1 MSNAV
6 MNPFDLRGWLRLA
19 SHVGKQRGNDE
30 QIVMPAGY
38 YAARQ
43 RRAIAVTW
51 LFCNSIL
58 QGSLLS
64 FRSFLSTE

>member
-1 MSNAV
+1 V
-6 MNPFDLRGWLRLA
+6 VNPFDLRGWLRLA

-43 RRAIAVTW
+43 RRAIAVTR
-51 LFCNSIL
+51 
-58 QGSLLS
+58 Q
-64 FRSFLSTE
+64 